1 VRDHR
6 TNLKALYDA
15 MGLTLPDIAKQ
26 MGWKSP
32 RTVAMKLDGK
42 RDWKSGELERMCK
55 IAGTTLVRLAEISS
69 DLQPTKHKEALK
81 AASLVDR
88 IDDPELRA
96 KAIKELEHLIDRLK
110 K

>member
-1 VRDHR
+1 MRDHR
-6 TNLKALYDA
+6 SNLQALYKA
-15 MGLTLPDIAKQ
+15 MGLTLPDVAKL

-32 RTVAMKLDGK
+32 RTVAMKLEGK

-55 IAGTTLVRLAEISS
+55 IAGITLVRLAEMSS

-88 IDDPELRA
+88 LDDPELRS
-96 KAIKELEHLIDRLK
+96 KAIKELERLIDHIEK
-110 K
+110 